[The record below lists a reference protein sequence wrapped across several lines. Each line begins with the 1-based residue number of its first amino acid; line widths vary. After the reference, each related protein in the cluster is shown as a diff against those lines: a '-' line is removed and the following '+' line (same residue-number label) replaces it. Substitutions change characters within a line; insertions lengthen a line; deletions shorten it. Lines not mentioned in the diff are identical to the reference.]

1 MKQYT
6 QKRDIAHFKSRLYFL
21 LLSESRT
28 IITNLD
34 VILHG
39 FMLQIIYTTVFRVK
53 AVKNNLTL
61 RVRRKIT
68 NCIKIFEYTQKMN
81 NIPSIYNET
90 NIYIVF
96 DYINLV
102 KDFILRS
109 AIIVRQGHNIYMTL

>member
-1 MKQYT
+1 
-6 QKRDIAHFKSRLYFL
+6 
-21 LLSESRT
+21 
-28 IITNLD
+28 
-34 VILHG
+34 
-39 FMLQIIYTTVFRVK
+39 
-53 AVKNNLTL
+53 
-61 RVRRKIT
+61 
-68 NCIKIFEYTQKMN
+68 MN

>member
-1 MKQYT
+1 
-6 QKRDIAHFKSRLYFL
+6 
-21 LLSESRT
+21 
-28 IITNLD
+28 